1 MDTRLIFRDR
11 LYGLWSDGLLYVPPI
26 IGFGSAL
33 RGRALGKSG
42 AHYSRALTQFPST
55 EGERVQS
62 AVSRKSSVLNHTGDR
77 TAHRHRWSGREDQ
90 DERVRGPQGTRQK
103 SGRKLAIRPSR
114 PFFGKS
120 GTQLKFFWQLFTKN
134 TAPCKL
140 VRGSIGGDT

>member
-1 MDTRLIFRDR
+1 MTAVWAMERRTAVCAAGNWIP
-11 LYGLWSDGLLYVPPI
+11 V
-26 IGFGSAL
+26 GSA
-33 RGRALGKSG
+33 RTRVRQIRHALLNQLVQTES
-42 AHYSRALTQFPST
+42 QFPPT
-55 EGERVQS
+55 GGERVQS
-62 AVSRKSSVLNHTGDR
+62 AVSRKSSKLNHTCDR